1 MIKNKK
7 PTIFLFSPFIHPE
20 PISTGKY
27 NTYLVEAL
35 VRKGCSV
42 EVVASHP
49 IHPDWRPKRTAQVLD
64 GVKIYR
70 GGGFFPYPKS
80 MILRQIR
87 LEVGFALHTIRHSLF
102 KRNIDI
108 VIPVFPPSLFFFLI
122 SLVLPQTAKKIGI
135 VHDIQGVMASLSKS
149 PFQKK

>member
-1 MIKNKK
+1 MIKNNK
-7 PTIFLFSPFIHPE
+7 PAIFLFSPFVYPE

-27 NTYLVEAL
+27 NTHLVEAL

-42 EVVASHP
+42 KVVASHP
-49 IHPDWRPKRTAQVLD
+49 IYPDWKPKRTTQVLD

-70 GGGFFPYPKS
+70 GGGFLPYPKS
-80 MILRQIR
+80 MILRRIQ

-102 KRNIDI
+102 MRNIDI